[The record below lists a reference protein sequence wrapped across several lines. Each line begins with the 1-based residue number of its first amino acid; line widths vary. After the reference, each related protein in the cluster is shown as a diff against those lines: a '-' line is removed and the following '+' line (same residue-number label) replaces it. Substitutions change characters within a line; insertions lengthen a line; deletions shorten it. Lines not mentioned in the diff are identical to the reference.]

1 VPFSI
6 PCYLFQGK
14 FLHVGV
20 VDADAGQREDQ
31 HPRFR
36 RNPRRDPDVPSS
48 TQGSSPFQSLA
59 SLLLSLQFF
68 FVTDVSYKRARV
80 SVPGQLFST

>member
-1 VPFSI
+1 VPFTI

-48 TQGSSPFQSLA
+48 TQGSSLA